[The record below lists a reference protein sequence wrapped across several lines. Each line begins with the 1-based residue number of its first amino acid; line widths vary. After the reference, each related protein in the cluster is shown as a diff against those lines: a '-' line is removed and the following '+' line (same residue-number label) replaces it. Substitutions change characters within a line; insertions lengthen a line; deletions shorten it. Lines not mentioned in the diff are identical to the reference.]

1 MEEREFVAG
10 ESRRSF
16 VPRTAL
22 ESPGAQIRVGN
33 HDIHRLRIGPDIA
46 LSFSQR
52 WSALHVHLR
61 KYSGTG
67 SQSLGP
73 RPSSIERFQTLDCL
87 PLILIRSISCC
98 LSAEALELTQFY

>member
-52 WSALHVHLR
+52 WSALHVRWRVVQVLNINLSSVALSLSRESRHCITELSHL
-61 KYSGTG
+61 SSTLL
-67 SQSLGP
+67 SLTDM
-73 RPSSIERFQTLDCL
+73 QTLN
-87 PLILIRSISCC
+87 
-98 LSAEALELTQFY
+98 